1 MKPIPSKTDILADLH
16 RLKILIGKKYISDV
30 DKLSMRYF
38 HILNKMIC
46 AHPKNF
52 QNFQSIHRNI
62 ELDPQKVLDI
72 FCIDYSHRLLSL

>member
-52 QNFQSIHRNI
+52 QNF
-62 ELDPQKVLDI
+62 KVDEIAAEVLRENHHKESEI
-72 FCIDYSHRLLSL
+72 FSPLRY